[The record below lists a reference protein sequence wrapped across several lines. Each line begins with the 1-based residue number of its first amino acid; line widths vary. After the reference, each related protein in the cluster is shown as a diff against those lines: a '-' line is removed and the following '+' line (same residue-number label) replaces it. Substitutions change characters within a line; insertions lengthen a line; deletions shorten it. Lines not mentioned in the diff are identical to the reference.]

1 MGFLYRDFRPG
12 FRQGQAKARELGLS
26 SSARFA
32 NCIGLYDP
40 DNVCTVYDMAMILWA
55 AMENDVC
62 RTFLTERNRVLPP
75 NGVREEELEA
85 LLKEFLTS

>member
-1 MGFLYRDFRPG
+1 MVLNAADG
-12 FRQGQAKARELGLS
+12 ELGLS

-55 AMENDVC
+55 AMENDIC
-62 RTFLTERNRVLPP
+62 RTFLTERNRVP
-75 NGVREEELEA
+75 VRMVRILVMDA
-85 LLKEFLTS
+85 GLTRAPGFFWARISPVSRSN